1 MKLKEM
7 SIDEL
12 KVLIYQVVEEKLY
25 EILGDP
31 DRGME
36 LKEEVKDILRKS
48 LVATQHGERG
58 IPAQEVTLKMGLE
71 W

>member
-1 MKLKEM
+1 MKVKEM

-12 KVLIYQVVEEKLY
+12 KALIYQVVEEKLY

-36 LKEEVKDILRKS
+36 LKEEVKDTLRKS
-48 LVATQHGERG
+48 LAATQHGERG
-58 IPAQEVTLKMGLE
+58 VPAQEVASKMSLE